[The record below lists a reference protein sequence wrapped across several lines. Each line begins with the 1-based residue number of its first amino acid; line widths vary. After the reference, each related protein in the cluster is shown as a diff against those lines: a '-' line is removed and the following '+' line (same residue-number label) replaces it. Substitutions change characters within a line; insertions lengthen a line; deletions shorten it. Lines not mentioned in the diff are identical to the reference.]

1 MKRILMTVLILFIVM
16 IGLLTLRFGPAL
28 TQEGNPLPILSSI
41 IGLELSDTE
50 YEQFAEAGTGN
61 RYVSANTGASR
72 YEVIEE
78 FMKDKG
84 WDFEEQL
91 GSGLVFEN
99 AEETLVIETRQF
111 SEHYVLWD
119 VPGEVLD

>member
-16 IGLLTLRFGPAL
+16 LGLLTLRFGPAL

-41 IGLELSDTE
+41 IGLELSDSD
-50 YEQFAEAGTGN
+50 YEQFAEGETQN
-61 RYVSANTGASR
+61 RYVSKNTGDSR
-72 YEVIEE
+72 YAVIEE
-78 FMKDKG
+78 FMKEQG
-84 WDFEEQL
+84 WNFVEQL
-91 GSGLVFEN
+91 GAGLVFEN

-119 VPGEVLD
+119 VPGELFN